1 VSQFSSTIQAP
12 AVPAFGST
20 RQSLTPIAM
29 IAVLLATIAIAVA
42 LVARPAP
49 AVNPRAGEAADGW
62 EAGLVAANTAVVAQG
77 AQDGYLTGLMT
88 GRGPRDATD
97 GYLAGLLSARAA
109 GDAVDGYLPALI
121 AEHQIGAVDD
131 GWERGITLFQN
142 PRTSVE
148 DGWEAGLR

>member
-1 VSQFSSTIQAP
+1 MSQINSTMQAP
-12 AVPAFGST
+12 AVPAFGGT
-20 RQSLTPIAM
+20 RRSLTPIAM

-49 AVNPRAGEAADGW
+49 ALNIGAGEAVDGW
-62 EAGLVAANTAVVAQG
+62 EAGLLAQNTAVIAQG
-77 AQDGYLTGLMT
+77 AQDGYL
-88 GRGPRDATD
+88 A
-97 GYLAGLLSARAA
+97 GYLSTQAV
-109 GDAVDGYLPALI
+109 GDAVDGFLPGFMA
-121 AEHQIGAVDD
+121 AHQIGAVDD